1 MLSANDMEKQVVIG
15 TIIAPHGVRGDIRIL
30 PQTDHPEQFLELSS
44 LLLEDGR
51 SLQITSARFHKRM
64 VLMKCRGVETMNDAE
79 LLRGKKVLI
88 NSEDLPQLGEGEY
101 YVADLL
107 GLPVFDTAGTQLGTL
122 KDVFSTGS
130 NDVYVI
136 AVPEG
141 KDILVP
147 ALKKHVKE
155 INITD
160 RKIVVELPE
169 WTDAP

>member
-44 LLLEDGR
+44 LLLE
-51 SLQITSARFHKRM
+51 
-64 VLMKCRGVETMNDAE
+64 ETMNDAE

-88 NSEDLPQLGEGEY
+88 NSEDLPQLEEGEY

-122 KDVFSTGS
+122 KDVLSTGS

>member
-88 NSEDLPQLGEGEY
+88 NSEDLPQ
-101 YVADLL
+101 
-107 GLPVFDTAGTQLGTL
+107 TARIRYGRNTARHIERRAQHRQQRRLRYCC
-122 KDVFSTGS
+122 TGRQG
-130 NDVYVI
+130 YPRPGPQK
-136 AVPEG
+136 A
-141 KDILVP
+141 
-147 ALKKHVKE
+147 
-155 INITD
+155 
-160 RKIVVELPE
+160 R
-169 WTDAP
+169 

>member
-1 MLSANDMEKQVVIG
+1 MEKQVVIG
-15 TIIAPHGVRGDIRIL
+15 TVIAPHGVRGDLRIL
-30 PQTDHPEQFLELSS
+30 PQTDHPEQFLELSY

-51 SLQITSARFHKRM
+51 SLPVTSARFHKRM
-64 VLMKCRGVETMNDAE
+64 ILMKCKGVDTMNDAE

-88 NSEDLPQLGEGEY
+88 NSEDLPQLEEGEY
-101 YVADLL
+101 YVADLI
-107 GLPVFDTAGTQLGTL
+107 GLPVFDAAGTQLGAL
-122 KDVFSTGS
+122 KEVLSTGS

-141 KDILVP
+141 KDVLVP

-155 INITD
+155 INLQD
-160 RKIVVELPE
+160 RRIVVELPE

>member
-1 MLSANDMEKQVVIG
+1 MEKQVVIG

-64 VLMKCRGVETMNDAE
+64 VLMKCRGVETMDDAE

-107 GLPVFDTAGTQLGTL
+107 GLPVFDTACLLYT
-122 KDVFSTGS
+122 SPS
-130 NDVYVI
+130 
-136 AVPEG
+136 P
-141 KDILVP
+141 
-147 ALKKHVKE
+147 
-155 INITD
+155 
-160 RKIVVELPE
+160 R
-169 WTDAP
+169 DA

>member
-1 MLSANDMEKQVVIG
+1 MQEKVVIG
-15 TIIAPHGVRGDIRIL
+15 TIIAPHGVRGDLRIL
-30 PQTDHPEQFLELSS
+30 PQTDHPEQFLELAY

-51 SLQITSARFHKRM
+51 KLHIISASFHKRM
-64 VLMKCRGVETMNDAE
+64 VLVKCRGIESMDAAE

-88 NSEDLPQLGEGEY
+88 DSADLPPLAEDEY
-101 YVADLL
+101 YVADLI
-107 GLPVFDTAGTQLGTL
+107 GLPVFDVAGAQLGTL
-122 KDVFSTGS
+122 KDVLSTGS

-155 INITD
+155 INIKD

-169 WTDAP
+169 WTEEP

>member
-1 MLSANDMEKQVVIG
+1 MEKQVVIG

-51 SLQITSARFHKRM
+51 SLQITSARFH
-64 VLMKCRGVETMNDAE
+64 
-79 LLRGKKVLI
+79 
-88 NSEDLPQLGEGEY
+88 
-101 YVADLL
+101 VADLL

-122 KDVFSTGS
+122 KDVLSTGS

>member
-1 MLSANDMEKQVVIG
+1 MEKQVVIG

-88 NSEDLPQLGEGEY
+88 NSEDPVSYTHLTLPTKLE
-101 YVADLL
+101 V
-107 GLPVFDTAGTQLGTL
+107 
-122 KDVFSTGS
+122 
-130 NDVYVI
+130 
-136 AVPEG
+136 
-141 KDILVP
+141 
-147 ALKKHVKE
+147 
-155 INITD
+155 
-160 RKIVVELPE
+160 
-169 WTDAP
+169 

>member
-1 MLSANDMEKQVVIG
+1 MEKQVVIG

-101 YVADLL
+101 IERRAQHRQQRRLRYCC
-107 GLPVFDTAGTQLGTL
+107 
-122 KDVFSTGS
+122 TGRQG
-130 NDVYVI
+130 YPRPGPQK
-136 AVPEG
+136 A
-141 KDILVP
+141 
-147 ALKKHVKE
+147 
-155 INITD
+155 
-160 RKIVVELPE
+160 R
-169 WTDAP
+169 